1 MDPLEGLE
9 NLSDEQLA
17 ALTGTPRES
26 AALAEALKRLAY
38 SREHVVRLLTRERHL
53 LDWARDQGDAADVTN
68 ELLDDAVELLKVK
81 RRWDAALEMTA
92 LRDRAASRRASLSYV
107 AAYLQDTSVVQ
118 LDYGHNFTR
127 HRGDQS
133 TFPVGGENDAASA
146 ASAATSVA
154 GRGYSVESDFDAQ
167 RRCTLT
173 AFHLQ
178 MGLLRSGL

>member
-68 ELLDDAVELLKVK
+68 ELKNVENARESVLSKPSGSMMRKSGSSATLLAKAVSGGGAGLETDAMATVNSKLFTNGNGMELQCNAIQMEWNGLKRME
-81 RRWDAALEMTA
+81 RRRSCLIKT
-92 LRDRAASRRASLSYV
+92 RTGRK
-107 AAYLQDTSVVQ
+107 QD
-118 LDYGHNFTR
+118 
-127 HRGDQS
+127 
-133 TFPVGGENDAASA
+133 
-146 ASAATSVA
+146 
-154 GRGYSVESDFDAQ
+154 
-167 RRCTLT
+167 
-173 AFHLQ
+173 
-178 MGLLRSGL
+178 